1 MIVPIFLFLA
11 NLIFLK
17 MKKIPI
23 LIILSIAFLVF
34 GGQALTKASS
44 NIVETEQSLV
54 QFAET
59 DSLVRPL
66 KQNIKTGEYCC
77 GNTQYSYCSG
87 PLCVLPN

>member
-1 MIVPIFLFLA
+1 
-11 NLIFLK
+11 
-17 MKKIPI
+17 MKKTQI
-23 LIILSIAFLVF
+23 LIILLFALFVF

-66 KQNIKTGEYCC
+66 KYNVQTGIYCC
-77 GNTQYSYCSG
+77 GNTQYSYCPD
-87 PLCVLPN
+87 PLCALPN